1 MLNGVNSANAVDV
14 CDGGT
19 LARTG
24 TVNVL
29 NAVTIHDGGTLAPG
43 SAANPTDTLTI
54 GGSLA
59 FQSGA
64 FYFVQINGSADS
76 FTHVT
81 GVTGTATLDGAVV
94 VNVSSAPVSK
104 QTCTILTRTVGFTA
118 RRSLGS
124 SSTTRT
130 SFVS

>member
-1 MLNGVNSANAVDV
+1 VLNGVNRANAVDV

-59 FQSGA
+59 FQSIQVMLNALRARSAGGEMQPPAGA
-64 FYFVQINGSADS
+64 DGFAQARVLSA
-76 FTHVT
+76 
-81 GVTGTATLDGAVV
+81 GE
-94 VNVSSAPVSK
+94 P
-104 QTCTILTRTVGFTA
+104 
-118 RRSLGS
+118 
-124 SSTTRT
+124 
-130 SFVS
+130 